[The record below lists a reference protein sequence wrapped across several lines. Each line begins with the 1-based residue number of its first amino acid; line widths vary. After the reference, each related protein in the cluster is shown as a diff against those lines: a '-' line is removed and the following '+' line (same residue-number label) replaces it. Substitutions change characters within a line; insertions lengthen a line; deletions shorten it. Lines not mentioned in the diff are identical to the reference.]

1 MTQSQ
6 ITISTTQGGAG
17 MFIQLVRIPLVGF
30 ILGVC
35 LSGAAHAQEAAPNA
49 AASVVAP
56 GATPIP
62 APIAPAAFTAP
73 AESVQKLA
81 VTPEVENLKVSVLNL
96 NRDLLILEE
105 ELLYPPSNQVAIYLS
120 MDIGQFFDLDAVKL
134 EIDNKL
140 VASELYTDKQ
150 INALFRGGVQRLYIG
165 NLKTGVHEIS
175 AFFTGRGP
183 QQNYQRGAKLMIN
196 KAQTPLVL
204 ELKIMDSSVQ
214 LQPTFEIKEWK
225 AE

>member
-1 MTQSQ
+1 MFNQSVKL
-6 ITISTTQGGAG
+6 S
-17 MFIQLVRIPLVGF
+17 LLGF
-30 ILGVC
+30 ILAMCLGTTVC
-35 LSGAAHAQEAAPNA
+35 AQNA
-49 AASVVAP
+49 AT
-56 GATPIP
+56 ATPVST
-62 APIAPAAFTAP
+62 AAVSTLAASTAP
-73 AESVQKLA
+73 TESVQQLA
-81 VTPEVENLKVSVLNL
+81 VTPQVENLKVSVLNL

-120 MDIGQFFDLDAVKL
+120 MDLGQFFNLDAVKL

-150 INALFRGGVQRLYIG
+150 INALYRGGIQRLYIG
-165 NLKTGVHEIS
+165 NLKAGQHEVS

-183 QQNYQRGAKLMIN
+183 QQDYKRGAKLVVN
-196 KAQTPLVL
+196 KTQTPLVL
-204 ELKIMDSSVQ
+204 ELKIIDSSAQ

>member
-1 MTQSQ
+1 
-6 ITISTTQGGAG
+6 
-17 MFIQLVRIPLVGF
+17 MFIQSVRLPLLGF
-30 ILGVC
+30 ILA
-35 LSGAAHAQEAAPNA
+35 LSANTLMAAPDA
-49 AASVVAP
+49 A
-56 GATPIP
+56 P
-62 APIAPAAFTAP
+62 APSANAPAVTAAPAAVPASKVQ
-73 AESVQKLA
+73 AESVQQA
-81 VTPEVENLKVSVLNL
+81 PVTPQVENLKVSVLNL

-105 ELLYPPSNQVAIYLS
+105 ELLYPPSNQIAIYVS
-120 MDIGQFFDLDAVKL
+120 MDLGQFFNLDAVKL

-165 NLKTGVHEIS
+165 NLKTGEHEIS

-183 QQNYQRGAKLMIN
+183 QQDYKRGAKLIVS
-196 KAQTPLVL
+196 KAQAPLVL
-204 ELKIMDSSVQ
+204 ELKIIDSSAQ

>member
-1 MTQSQ
+1 MFNQSVK
-6 ITISTTQGGAG
+6 
-17 MFIQLVRIPLVGF
+17 LPLLGF
-30 ILGVC
+30 ILAVC
-35 LSGAAHAQEAAPNA
+35 LSAPANAQTAAP
-49 AASVVAP
+49 S
-56 GATPIP
+56 ATT
-62 APIAPAAFTAP
+62 APAAQAVPTSTAP
-73 AESVQKLA
+73 TESVQQPA
-81 VTPEVENLKVSVLNL
+81 VTPQVENLKVSVLNL

-120 MDIGQFFDLDAVKL
+120 MDLGQFFNLDAVKL

-150 INALFRGGVQRLYIG
+150 ISALYRGGVQRLYIG
-165 NLKTGVHEIS
+165 NLKAGEHEVS

-183 QQNYQRGAKLMIN
+183 QQNYKRGAKLVVN

-204 ELKIMDSSVQ
+204 ELKIIDSSAQ

>member
-1 MTQSQ
+1 MFNQSVK
-6 ITISTTQGGAG
+6 
-17 MFIQLVRIPLVGF
+17 LPLLGF
-30 ILGVC
+30 ILAMC
-35 LSGAAHAQEAAPNA
+35 L
-49 AASVVAP
+49 
-56 GATPIP
+56 GATASAQHAATTTSPATPTTAVP
-62 APIAPAAFTAP
+62 APTTSTAP
-73 AESVQKLA
+73 AESVQQPA
-81 VTPEVENLKVSVLNL
+81 VTPQVENLKVSVLNL

-105 ELLYPPSNQVAIYLS
+105 ELLYPPSNQVAVYLS
-120 MDIGQFFDLDAVKL
+120 MDLGQFFNLDAVKL

-150 INALFRGGVQRLYIG
+150 ISALYRGGVQRLYIG
-165 NLKTGVHEIS
+165 NLKAGEHEVS

-183 QQNYQRGAKLMIN
+183 QQDYKRGAKLMVN

-204 ELKIMDSSVQ
+204 ELKIIDSTAQ

>member
-1 MTQSQ
+1 MGIKSFSLQRLASYSFSVSLLLFAA
-6 ITISTTQGGAG
+6 IAG
-17 MFIQLVRIPLVGF
+17 
-30 ILGVC
+30 
-35 LSGAAHAQEAAPNA
+35 AQEPT
-49 AASVVAP
+49 AS
-56 GATPIP
+56 TS
-62 APIAPAAFTAP
+62 TSQR
-73 AESVQKLA
+73 ESVQQPA
-81 VTPEVENLKVSVLNL
+81 AAPQVENLKEAVLTL

-105 ELLYPPSNQVAIYLS
+105 ELLYPPSNQVAVYLS
-120 MDIGQFFDLDAVKL
+120 MDLGQFFNLDAVKL

-165 NLKTGVHEIS
+165 NLKTGEHEIS

-183 QQNYQRGAKLMIN
+183 QQDYKRGAKLIIN
-196 KAQTPLVL
+196 KTQEPLVL
-204 ELKIMDSSVQ
+204 ELKILDSSAQ

>member
-1 MTQSQ
+1 
-6 ITISTTQGGAG
+6 
-17 MFIQLVRIPLVGF
+17 MFIQSVKLPLLVS
-30 ILGVC
+30 ILAMC
-35 LSGAAHAQEAAPNA
+35 LGLTAQAQD
-49 AASVVAP
+49 
-56 GATPIP
+56 
-62 APIAPAAFTAP
+62 TAP
-73 AESVQKLA
+73 SSTAPTESVQKPA

-105 ELLYPPSNQVAIYLS
+105 ELLYPASNQVAIYLS
-120 MDIGQFFDLDAVKL
+120 MDLGQFFNLDAVKL

-165 NLKTGVHEIS
+165 NLKTGEHEIS

-183 QQNYQRGAKLMIN
+183 QQDYKRGAKLVVN
-196 KAQTPLVL
+196 KTQAPLVL
-204 ELKIMDSSVQ
+204 ELKIMDSTAQ
-214 LQPTFEIKEWK
+214 LQPTFDIKEWK